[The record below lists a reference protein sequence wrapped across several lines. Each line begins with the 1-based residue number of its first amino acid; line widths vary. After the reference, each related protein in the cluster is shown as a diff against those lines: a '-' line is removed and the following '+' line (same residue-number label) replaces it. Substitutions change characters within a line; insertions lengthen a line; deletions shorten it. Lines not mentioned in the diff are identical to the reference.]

1 MKKISMQPMDK
12 MLVLFCFSQEK
23 ICTRKKT
30 GGQGRLFL
38 NNVWPLFCAVG
49 INELEKLI
57 I

>member
-1 MKKISMQPMDK
+1 MQPMDK

-23 ICTRKKT
+23 IYTRKKT

-49 INELEKLI
+49 VFFTANKFFFI
-57 I
+57 